1 MEVEAMEGEAMEAM
15 EAEAMEGMNSF
26 IDSLIH

>member
-1 MEVEAMEGEAMEAM
+1 MEAMEVEVMEVEAME
-15 EAEAMEGMNSF
+15 EAMEGMNSF